1 MWILLF
7 EIGTGCKAEGQVM
20 VKDFWLLIREPQ
32 LILEEICLLSLE
44 LSRLL

>member
-1 MWILLF
+1 
-7 EIGTGCKAEGQVM
+7 M